1 MDLRPYVIWAPEY
14 SQRSAGIRALYKLGD
29 ELAAH
34 GQQVEIINDIRW
46 PVDDGAIL
54 VYPEIIMGNPCQG
67 KRVMRWALKPEVRA
81 KPEDQI
87 WSWSVS
93 FLDALN
99 RRPGRHLTDDNV
111 LNLPLVET
119 ELFNN
124 DNPQERAG
132 GVFYRADHLRGKPG
146 FTEITGE
153 WPDTR
158 QELADLLRT
167 SEVLVCGKMS
177 TLIDE
182 ARFCGCP
189 VVTFG
194 WERPLRSDYG
204 LDGICWSV
212 ADLPEARRT
221 VDEALPKY
229 RAYHARLSERIERFI
244 ERTHAWPIIDASNA
258 ARRSW
263 GGWQ

>member
-1 MDLRPYVIWAPEY
+1 MGLRAYVIWAPFY
-14 SQRSAGIRALYKLGD
+14 SQRSAGIRALYKLAG
-29 ELAAH
+29 ELTAH
-34 GQQVEIINDIRW
+34 GQTVEIVNDTR
-46 PVDDGAIL
+46 PASPEAI
-54 VYPEIIMGNPCQG
+54 VIYPEIIMGNPLQG
-67 KRVMRWALKPEVRA
+67 QRVVRWALKPEVRS
-81 KPEDQI
+81 KPDDQV

-99 RRPGRHLTDDNV
+99 RRTGRHLSDDDV
-111 LNLPLVET
+111 LQVPLVET
-119 ELFNN
+119 EIFNN
-124 DNPQERAG
+124 CNPQERAG

-146 FTEITGE
+146 MTEITGD

-194 WERPLRSDYG
+194 WEKPERSDFG
-204 LDGICWSV
+204 LDGVCWSV
-212 ADLPEARRT
+212 AELPEARAR
-221 VDEALPKY
+221 VNDALPNY
-229 RAYHARLSERIERFI
+229 RAYHARLSERIERFMA
-244 ERTHAWPIIDASNA
+244 RTQGEWL
-258 ARRSW
+258 
-263 GGWQ
+263 